1 MKAPSILLMSAVM
14 SAGAFLGAGGDARAQ
29 DAAAGQKVYAQCRA
43 CHSLEAG
50 KNGLGPSLKG
60 VIGRKAASAAGF
72 KTYSPAMQ
80 KSGIVWTEDNI
91 KKYLAD
97 PKGFIP
103 GNRMVYAGLK
113 RPADVENIVAFIKQE
128 SAK

>member
-1 MKAPSILLMSAVM
+1 MKIPSLMLMTGFAVLAA
-14 SAGAFLGAGGDARAQ
+14 SGAARAQ
-29 DAAAGQKVYAQCRA
+29 DAAAGQKTYAQCRA

-60 VIGRKAASAAGF
+60 VIGRKAASVETF

-80 KSGIVWTEDNI
+80 KSGVTWTEDNI

-113 RPADVENIVAFIKQE
+113 KPEDVENVIAYIKQE

>member
-1 MKAPSILLMSAVM
+1 MKAVPLALLTATVLF
-14 SAGAFLGAGGDARAQ
+14 SAGAARADG
-29 DAAAGQKVYAQCRA
+29 DAAAGQKIFAQCRA

-50 KNGLGPSLKG
+50 KNGLGPSLNK
-60 VIGRKAASAAGF
+60 VIGRKAASEAGF

-80 KSGIVWTEDNI
+80 KSGVTWTEDNL

-97 PKGFIP
+97 PKGFVP
-103 GNRMVYAGLK
+103 GNRMVFAGLK
-113 RPADVENIVAFIKQE
+113 KPDDAENVIAYIKQE

>member
-1 MKAPSILLMSAVM
+1 MPAIIVQGFLNFAASTSAN
-14 SAGAFLGAGGDARAQ
+14 AQ
-29 DAAAGQKVYAQCRA
+29 DAAAGQKTYAQCRA

-60 VIGRKAASAAGF
+60 VIGRKAASVEGF

-80 KSGIVWTEDNI
+80 KSGVTWTEDNI

-113 RPADVENIVAFIKQE
+113 KSEDVENVIAYIKQE

>member
-1 MKAPSILLMSAVM
+1 MKSSQFVAPLLLCAVM
-14 SAGAFLGAGGDARAQ
+14 FAAPAYAEG
-29 DAAAGQKVYAQCRA
+29 DAAAGQKIYAQCRA

-60 VIGRKAASAAGF
+60 VVGRKAASVESF

-80 KSGIVWTEDNI
+80 KSGVTWSEDNI

-97 PKGFIP
+97 PKGFV
-103 GNRMVYAGLK
+103 RERHRLHQAGIGEVT
-113 RPADVENIVAFIKQE
+113 RRARQPSRR
-128 SAK
+128 SAA